1 MPLISVVIP
10 VYNGEKTIKET
21 VGSVLNQTF
30 SNFELIVINDG
41 SQDSTLEILSNISD
55 SRLKVL
61 SYSNA
66 GLAASRNR
74 GIEQASGEYISFI
87 DADDLW
93 TADKLEAQ
101 LKALQANP
109 QASVAYSWTN
119 WIDESN
125 QFLRSGGHILASGQ
139 VYTKLLI
146 RDFVESGS
154 NPLIRKQALDTVGGF
169 DGSVPGVED
178 WDMWLRLAA
187 RYEFVAV
194 PSPQILYR
202 ISANSM
208 STNVWKMEKSS
219 LRVIEKAF
227 AEASQSSELDSS
239 TALKRKVLGSRYQ
252 YLTLKALEGN
262 LERRKGL
269 TSVRFFGMAIANDPT
284 WLKRPKL
291 MAIILFKIMV
301 ATLLPQYQ
309 TRKLLTSIRALR
321 QNQAPA

>member
-21 VGSVLNQTF
+21 VDSALSQTF
-30 SNFELIVINDG
+30 SDLELIVINDG
-41 SQDSTLEILSNISD
+41 SQDSTLDILSDISD
-55 SRLKVL
+55 PRLKVF

-74 GIEQASGEYISFI
+74 GIEQASGKYIAFL

-101 LKALQANP
+101 LNALWANP
-109 QASVAYSWTN
+109 QASVAYSWTD

-125 QFLRSGGHILASGQ
+125 QFLRSGGHIVANGQ

-146 RDFVESGS
+146 RNFVENGS
-154 NPLIRKQALDTVGGF
+154 NPLICKQALDTVGGF
-169 DGSVPGVED
+169 DDSVPGVED

-187 RYEFVAV
+187 HYEFVTV

-219 LRVIEKAF
+219 LRVVERAF
-227 AEASQSSELDSS
+227 AEASLSSELDSS
-239 TALKRKVLGSRYQ
+239 TALKRKVIGSCYQ
-252 YLTLKALEGN
+252 YLIVKALEGN
-262 LERRKGL
+262 LERRRGL
-269 TSVRFFGMAIANDPT
+269 AAVRFLAVAIANDPT

-291 MAIILFKIMV
+291 MAIILFKIAV
-301 ATLLPQYQ
+301 AILLPQYQ
-309 TRKLLTSIRALR
+309 AKKLLMAIKSVR
-321 QNQAPA
+321 QNQVPV

>member
-21 VGSVLNQTF
+21 VESVLNQTL
-30 SNFELIVINDG
+30 SDFELIVINDG
-41 SQDSTLEILSNISD
+41 SQDSTLEVLSSISD
-55 SRLKVL
+55 PRLKVF

-74 GIEQASGEYISFI
+74 GIELASGEYISFI

-93 TADKLEAQ
+93 TTDKLEAQ
-101 LKALQANP
+101 LDALQANP

-125 QFLRSGGHILASGQ
+125 Q
-139 VYTKLLI
+139 LLI

-187 RYEFVAV
+187 RYEFAAV

-219 LRVIEKAF
+219 LQVIEKAF

-239 TALKRKVLGSRYQ
+239 IALRRKVLGSRYQ

-269 TSVRFFGMAIANDPT
+269 ASARFFGLAIANDPT

-291 MAIILFKIMV
+291 MAIILFKIV
-301 ATLLPQYQ
+301 AATLLTQYQ
-309 TRKLLTSIRALR
+309 TRRLLTAIKALR